1 MAAQN
6 KKIIV
11 LVAAVALLGGAL
23 MMRPSRLDTAKTDK
37 PLSANSH
44 SLFSDPNFAMI
55 KPQGTLDTGQM
66 FFKMMLAVGLIIAMG
81 VGVIYFSRKLLP
93 KIANL
98 PGKKIQVIETVHLG
112 PRKAVHLLRV
122 GSRHILIGSTAESIS
137 KLADIN
143 DGLSETDLLHKEDM
157 ES

>member
-1 MAAQN
+1 VAAQN

-11 LVAAVALLGGAL
+11 FVAAVALLGGAL
-23 MMRPSRLDTAKTDK
+23 MMRPSRPDTAKTDK
-37 PLSANSH
+37 PISANSH
-44 SLFSDPNFAMI
+44 SLFSDPNFAI
-55 KPQGTLDTGQM
+55 KPQGTLNTGQM
-66 FFKMMLAVGLIIAMG
+66 FLKMMLAVGLIIAMG

>member
-37 PLSANSH
+37 PLSANSN
-44 SLFSDPNFAMI
+44 SLFSDPNFAI
-55 KPQGTLDTGQM
+55 KPQETLDTGRM

-143 DGLSETDLLHKEDM
+143 DGLFETDLVHKEDM

>member
-37 PLSANSH
+37 PLSANSN
-44 SLFSDPNFAMI
+44 SLFSDPNFAI
-55 KPQGTLDTGQM
+55 KPQETLDTGRM

-122 GSRHILIGSTAESIS
+122 GNRHILIGSTAESIS

-143 DGLSETDLLHKEDM
+143 DGLSETDLVHKEDM

>member
-1 MAAQN
+1 M
-6 KKIIV
+6 
-11 LVAAVALLGGAL
+11 VAAVALLGGAL
-23 MMRPSRLDTAKTDK
+23 MMRPSPPDTAKTDK

-44 SLFSDPNFAMI
+44 SLFSDPNFAI
-55 KPQGTLDTGQM
+55 KPQETLNTGRM

-81 VGVIYFSRKLLP
+81 IGAIYFSRKLLP

-98 PGKKIQVIETVHLG
+98 PGKKIQVLETVHLG

-143 DGLSETDLLHKEDM
+143 DELSETDLVHKEDM
-157 ES
+157 EN

>member
-1 MAAQN
+1 VAAQN

-23 MMRPSRLDTAKTDK
+23 MMRPSPPDTAKTDK

-44 SLFSDPNFAMI
+44 SLFSDPNFAI
-55 KPQGTLDTGQM
+55 KPQETLDTGRM
-66 FFKMMLAVGLIIAMG
+66 FFKMILAVGLIIAMG
-81 VGVIYFSRKLLP
+81 VGAIYFSRKLLP

-143 DGLSETDLLHKEDM
+143 DGLFETDLVHKVDM

>member
-11 LVAAVALLGGAL
+11 FVAAVALLGGAL
-23 MMRPSRLDTAKTDK
+23 MMRSPQPDTAKTGK
-37 PLSANSH
+37 PLSANSN
-44 SLFSDPNFAMI
+44 SLFSDPNFAI
-55 KPQGTLDTGQM
+55 KRQGTLDTGQM
-66 FFKMMLAVGLIIAMG
+66 FLKMMLAVGIIIAMG
-81 VGVIYFSRKLLP
+81 IGAIYFSRKLLP

-122 GSRHILIGSTAESIS
+122 GSRHILIGSTAESLS

-143 DGLSETDLLHKEDM
+143 DGLFETDLVHKEDM

>member
-11 LVAAVALLGGAL
+11 LVAAVALLGVAL
-23 MMRPSRLDTAKTDK
+23 MMRPSRQDTAKTDK

-44 SLFSDPNFAMI
+44 SLFSDPNFAI

-66 FFKMMLAVGLIIAMG
+66 FLKMMLAVGLIIAMG

>member
-1 MAAQN
+1 MTGQN

-11 LVAAVALLGGAL
+11 LVAAVALLGGAM
-23 MMRPSRLDTAKTDK
+23 MMRPAQSDTAKTDK
-37 PLSANSH
+37 PLSVNSH
-44 SLFSDPNFAMI
+44 SLFSDPNSAI
-55 KPQGTLDTGQM
+55 KPQGTLDTGRM
-66 FFKMMLAVGLIIAMG
+66 FLKMMLAVGLIIAMG
-81 VGVIYFSRKLLP
+81 VGAIYFSRKLLP
-93 KIANL
+93 KIGNL

-122 GSRHILIGSTAESIS
+122 GNQHILIGSTAESIS

-143 DGLSETDLLHKEDM
+143 DGLSETDLLHKDDM

>member
-1 MAAQN
+1 VAAQN

-23 MMRPSRLDTAKTDK
+23 MMRLSRSDTAKTDK

-44 SLFSDPNFAMI
+44 SLFSDPNFAI
-55 KPQGTLDTGQM
+55 RPQGTLDTGQM

-122 GSRHILIGSTAESIS
+122 GNRHILIGSTAESIS

-143 DGLSETDLLHKEDM
+143 DGLSETDLVHKEDM

>member
-44 SLFSDPNFAMI
+44 SLFSDPNFAI
-55 KPQGTLDTGQM
+55 KPQETLDTGRM

-81 VGVIYFSRKLLP
+81 IGVIYFSRKLLP

>member
-44 SLFSDPNFAMI
+44 SLFSDPNFAI
-55 KPQGTLDTGQM
+55 KPQETLDTGKM
-66 FFKMMLAVGLIIAMG
+66 FLKMMLAVGLIIAMG
-81 VGVIYFSRKLLP
+81 IGAIYFSRKLLP

>member
-1 MAAQN
+1 VAAQN

-23 MMRPSRLDTAKTDK
+23 MMRPSRLDTAKMDK
-37 PLSANSH
+37 PLSANSN
-44 SLFSDPNFAMI
+44 SLFSDPNFAI
-55 KPQGTLDTGQM
+55 KPQETLDTGRM

-81 VGVIYFSRKLLP
+81 IGAIYFSRKLLP

-122 GSRHILIGSTAESIS
+122 GNQHILIGSTADSIS
-137 KLADIN
+137 KLADIS

>member
-23 MMRPSRLDTAKTDK
+23 MMRPSQQDTAKADK

-44 SLFSDPNFAMI
+44 SLFSDPNFAI

-122 GSRHILIGSTAESIS
+122 GSQHILIGSTADSIS

-157 ES
+157 GS

>member
-1 MAAQN
+1 MTAQN

-11 LVAAVALLGGAL
+11 FVAAVALLGGAL
-23 MMRPSRLDTAKTDK
+23 MMRPSQPDTVKTDK

-44 SLFSDPNFAMI
+44 SLFNDPNFAI

-81 VGVIYFSRKLLP
+81 IGAIYFSRKLLP

-122 GSRHILIGSTAESIS
+122 GNQHILIGSTAESIS

-143 DGLSETDLLHKEDM
+143 DGLSEMDLVHKGDM

>member
-23 MMRPSRLDTAKTDK
+23 MMRPSKSDTAKADK
-37 PLSANSH
+37 TLSANSH
-44 SLFSDPNFAMI
+44 SLFSDPNFAI

-122 GSRHILIGSTAESIS
+122 GSRHILIGSTAESIC

-143 DGLSETDLLHKEDM
+143 DGLSETDLVPKEDM